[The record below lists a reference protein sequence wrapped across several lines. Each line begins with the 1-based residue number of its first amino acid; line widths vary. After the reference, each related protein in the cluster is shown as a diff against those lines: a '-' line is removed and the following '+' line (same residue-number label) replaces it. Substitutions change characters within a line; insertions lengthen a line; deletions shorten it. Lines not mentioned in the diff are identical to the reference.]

1 MATIID
7 KVRMAD
13 DERSARA
20 FPWRAVLHFMLHG
33 SGVVGSTL
41 LITWGLF
48 FLFFLLLGDL
58 SFDGLVHQ
66 LHNFT
71 SRYVAADVARTAAF
85 QHTFAIAHLILSSAI
100 ILLRRDKLLPR
111 RREEGA
117 GRRG

>member
-1 MATIID
+1 
-7 KVRMAD
+7 
-13 DERSARA
+13 
-20 FPWRAVLHFMLHG
+20 MLHG